1 MALRNIMAEVMKE
14 GDNIDLIIT
23 AEDII
28 LRGVDE
34 QESRE
39 FSNLMFG
46 NYIFNLVLQVGTCD
60 ITLDNKNNTSSL

>member
-1 MALRNIMAEVMKE
+1 MAEIMKE

-28 LRGVDE
+28 LCGVDE

-39 FSNLMFG
+39 FSALMIV
-46 NYIFNLVLQVGTCD
+46 NYIFNLVLQVPV
-60 ITLDNKNNTSSL
+60 I